1 MRVWYTLPS
10 DKTLIIDCY
19 YNLHDPSHQWTLN
32 IVITGFFIILCRQ
45 VPRSQVNSKFFV
57 TYLWALAFK
66 AKWFK
71 LRFWPICP
79 RVDRLQVTLDLI
91 MQIWCSLNIE
101 QDFVYIFKVSLLVYK
116 VCWWLM
122 LIGPPSL
129 LLQLLTLAKNQLC
142 TEEKDIFLSSHNTRC
157 NNNYYL
163 KEPILVNYR

>member
-1 MRVWYTLPS
+1 MNLEYCDNWIFHNSLQASGEITSEQKILFHLHMGFCLQS
-10 DKTLIIDCY
+10 KMILIKNLTNLSSSWSTASHSRSY
-19 YNLHDPSHQWTLN
+19 YADLMQFKYWT
-32 IVITGFFIILCRQ
+32 
-45 VPRSQVNSKFFV
+45 
-57 TYLWALAFK
+57 
-66 AKWFK
+66 
-71 LRFWPICP
+71 RFC
-79 RVDRLQVTLDLI
+79 
-91 MQIWCSLNIE
+91 
-101 QDFVYIFKVSLLVYK
+101 VYIFMVSLLVYK